1 MLLAWKDLEL
11 FVDVSF
17 QWQMID
23 CSEENGET
31 QSLLYGLNDIKVH
44 FDLTGTKELA
54 HFQK

>member
-1 MLLAWKDLEL
+1 
-11 FVDVSF
+11 
-17 QWQMID
+17 MID

-31 QSLLYGLNDIKVH
+31 QIYFAAQSLLYGLNDIKVH